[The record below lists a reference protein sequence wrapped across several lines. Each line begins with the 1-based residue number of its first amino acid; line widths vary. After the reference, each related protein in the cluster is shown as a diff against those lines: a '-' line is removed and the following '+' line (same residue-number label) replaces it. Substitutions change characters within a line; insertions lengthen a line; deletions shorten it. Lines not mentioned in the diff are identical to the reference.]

1 MWVVIVLTVK
11 YTLIEKEEVRI
22 RTVIW
27 TLQACAA
34 VNKRKRLGH
43 DSHQITG
50 YFTTL
55 SLKKK
60 YYKIQ

>member
-27 TLQACAA
+27 TLQVCAA

-55 SLKKK
+55 S
-60 YYKIQ
+60 